1 MWFQVRTNFRDFYV
15 EADDLSGAIRAATLV
30 MLAREEFRGEVTPVP
45 EFATVEAAEAH
56 FWAELGDEDYVDN
69 VRIGFEDD
77 ADSMAAFE
85 AAGAAGC
92 CGSFE
97 LTMIAGGRFMAM
109 GCNYG
114 H

>member
-1 MWFQVRTNFRDFYV
+1 MWFQVQTDRRSFYV
-15 EADDLSGAIRAATLV
+15 EADDLPAAERAADL
-30 MLAREEFRGEVTPVP
+30 LLIDGESLIATVRPIP
-45 EFATVEAAEAH
+45 EFASEEVAKEFFWEA
-56 FWAELGDEDYVDN
+56 LGDEDYVDN

-77 ADSMAAFE
+77 LESMAAFE
-85 AAGAAGC
+85 AASAAGC